1 MKVHIKIFER
11 SRSSFRDIL
20 RGVEEGDPPGE
31 KVKFGQEV
39 LHLDSW
45 YKKLQYDW
53 FCKVGSKQNQVNM
66 IDRHMMRMLFARFWA
81 RA

>member
-1 MKVHIKIFER
+1 M
-11 SRSSFRDIL
+11 
-20 RGVEEGDPPGE
+20 EEGDPPGE

-53 FCKVGSKQNQVNM
+53 FCKVGSKRNRNEINSPM
-66 IDRHMMRMLFARFWA
+66 IDRHTIRLLYARFWA
-81 RA
+81 LA

>member
-1 MKVHIKIFER
+1 M
-11 SRSSFRDIL
+11 
-20 RGVEEGDPPGE
+20 EEGDPPGE

-53 FCKVGSKQNQVNM
+53 FCKVGSERNQVTM
-66 IDRHMMRMLFARFWA
+66 DKYKMRMLFARFWA

>member
-1 MKVHIKIFER
+1 M
-11 SRSSFRDIL
+11 
-20 RGVEEGDPPGE
+20 EEGDPPGE

-53 FCKVGSKQNQVNM
+53 FCKVGSKRNQVNM
-66 IDRHMMRMLFARFWA
+66 IDRHIMRLLFARFWA

>member
-1 MKVHIKIFER
+1 MKVHIKIFDR
-11 SRSSFRDIL
+11 FRSSFRDIL

-53 FCKVGSKQNQVNM
+53 FCKVGSKQNLNEINSQ
-66 IDRHMMRMLFARFWA
+66 
-81 RA
+81 

>member
-1 MKVHIKIFER
+1 M
-11 SRSSFRDIL
+11 
-20 RGVEEGDPPGE
+20 EEGDPPGE

-53 FCKVGSKQNQVNM
+53 FCKVGSKQHQVTL
-66 IDRHMMRMLFARFWA
+66 IDRHIMRLLFARFWA
-81 RA
+81 LA

>member
-1 MKVHIKIFER
+1 MKVNIKIFVR
-11 SRSSFRDIL
+11 PRSSFRDIL

-53 FCKVGSKQNQVNM
+53 FCKVGSKQ
-66 IDRHMMRMLFARFWA
+66 
-81 RA
+81 

>member
-1 MKVHIKIFER
+1 MKVHIKIFDPF
-11 SRSSFRDIL
+11 RSSFRDIL

-53 FCKVGSKQNQVNM
+53 FCKVGSIHKQITMVK
-66 IDRHMMRMLFARFWA
+66 HKMRLLFARFWA